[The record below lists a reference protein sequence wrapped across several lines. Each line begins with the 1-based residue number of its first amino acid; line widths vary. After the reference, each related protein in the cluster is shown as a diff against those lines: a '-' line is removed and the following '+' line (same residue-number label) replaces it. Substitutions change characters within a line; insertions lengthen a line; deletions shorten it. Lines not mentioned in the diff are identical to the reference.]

1 MLGHVDAPSK
11 QLPLLL
17 VRRVEVQVE
26 AALEDAVDVGCVRP
40 MEEQHLSHLLLRV
53 DLPSLL
59 ELQLLGVVVLQSL
72 VIPDVLNRLDRVVF
86 VLNWLSNRKILLL
99 KKLFKILGG
108 GYVVMIDARTLKVV
122 ELSLLRSCKG
132 ELLPFQGFH
141 QCCHQYCPN
150 QQQALR

>member
-1 MLGHVDAPSK
+1 MLSHVDAPSK

-17 VRRVEVQVE
+17 VRRVEVLVE

-99 KKLFKILGG
+99 S
-108 GYVVMIDARTLKVV
+108 VMR
-122 ELSLLRSCKG
+122 
-132 ELLPFQGFH
+132 
-141 QCCHQYCPN
+141 
-150 QQQALR
+150 

>member
-59 ELQLLGVVVLQSL
+59 ELQLLGVVVLQGL
-72 VIPDVLNRLDRVVF
+72 VIPVCSTD
-86 VLNWLSNRKILLL
+86 WTESC
-99 KKLFKILGG
+99 LFSIGFRTGG
-108 GYVVMIDARTLKVV
+108 FCY
-122 ELSLLRSCKG
+122 
-132 ELLPFQGFH
+132 
-141 QCCHQYCPN
+141 
-150 QQQALR
+150 